1 MEQDKF
7 FGGPFALRILYPH
20 EARLLYRTGTLKSSE
35 CQGVRLANGVLYGR
49 RRTGVKGGRAGERQD
64 THVAPVLPER
74 ASSEGPRSTAAIGAT
89 WVPCLD
95 EIKIVQKE
103 GEEKGKQPGCPLCSQ
118 DAHDERGRNDTRADP
133 LLPERARSE
142 CARSTA
148 AVGPTRV
155 PFHARRSERAWKD
168 H

>member
-20 EARLLYRTGTLKSSE
+20 EARLLYRAGTLKSSE
-35 CQGVRLANGVLYGR
+35 CQGVSLRKRLCTRLGERGS
-49 RRTGVKGGRAGERQD
+49 RAGERQD

-155 PFHARRSERAWKD
+155 PFHERRSERAWKD